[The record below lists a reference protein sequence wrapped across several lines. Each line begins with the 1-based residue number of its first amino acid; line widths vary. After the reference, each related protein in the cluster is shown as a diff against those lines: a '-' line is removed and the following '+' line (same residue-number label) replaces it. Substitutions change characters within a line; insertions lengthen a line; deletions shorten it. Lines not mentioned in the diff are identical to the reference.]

1 MLGLHR
7 FSFGKGRN
15 ILLSSLLLV
24 GHHFLIV
31 VPVCLV
37 LESLQLVVL
46 GKTLIVAL
54 PFLEFPLL
62 FQLLLLLFLFDELVE
77 LLLVE
82 VLIGTTWVDCR

>member
-7 FSFGKGRN
+7 FPFGKGGN

-24 GHHFLIV
+24 GHHLLVV
-31 VPVCLV
+31 VPVGLV

-54 PFLEFPLL
+54 PFLEFALL